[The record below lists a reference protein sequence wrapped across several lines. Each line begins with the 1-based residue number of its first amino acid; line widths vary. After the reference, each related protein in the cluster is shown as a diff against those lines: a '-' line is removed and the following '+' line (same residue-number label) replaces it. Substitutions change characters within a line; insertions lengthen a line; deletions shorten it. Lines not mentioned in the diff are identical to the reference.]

1 MTDRDALAGLEALVH
16 ERRRRAIHD
25 KALFELH
32 GQRLNSQLM
41 QGEINMGTVVLD
53 WIERSRAGSVPV
65 PDDEAAEEE
74 DVDAG

>member
-1 MTDRDALAGLEALVH
+1 MTDLDALAELAALVH

-41 QGEINMGTVVLD
+41 QGEINMGTTVLD
-53 WIERSRAGSVPV
+53 WIERARSGAAPE
-65 PDDEAAEEE
+65 PEDEPADDDEAEN
-74 DVDAG
+74 G